1 MLRSWFRLAVLIA
14 AVAVPG
20 MAWAQSGLSGI
31 TGVVRDASGAVLP
44 GVTVEA
50 ASPALIEKVRSVTT
64 SSEGTYRLIDLRPGA
79 YKVTFTLPG
88 FSTVVREGIDLPASF
103 TATVNADLKV
113 GGVEETIT
121 VTGAAPLVDV
131 TSASSEQQLKPELME
146 SIPAVRSPQGFVAL
160 TPGMVSTGIG
170 SVGGGREELDTA
182 TNGSHIWESVFQ
194 IDGVSLAAVQNPG
207 GGNITMRVSQN
218 YVGEINVIT
227 AGGNAEQQYG
237 GTVTNIIPKQGGNV
251 FSGIFYSELTND
263 GMQGSNLTDD
273 LRAQGFTENSLTKNV
288 KAFEVSPSVGGPIIK
303 DKLWFFAS
311 YRNAATIQTRA
322 GIYENLTP
330 KGWAYTPDLSRPA
343 ETKITDTS
351 RMGRITW
358 QPGPRNQF
366 VAFADFQPH
375 ILWNR
380 NYQFVVSP
388 EATTYT
394 PFKPNAMLI
403 GTWKSPVNSKL
414 LLQATFSHHGD
425 NIDVQRPEGVG
436 FDEISALE
444 ATTGMMF
451 RSSSTLCN
459 GCANYGH
466 FDASTY
472 RWLANATYV
481 TGAHSAKV
489 GMQIMHGSERFSE
502 QANQDVAYT
511 LRNGAP
517 ISIRQYAA
525 PIQYWNN
532 ITPEVALFAQDQWRT
547 GRLTLSGGIRW
558 DYFNMSFPESRLD
571 AGRFVPARVYPEVK
585 DAAVLKDLNPRMSA
599 AYDVFGDGKTAVT
612 FSLNRFVG
620 LQGAIGGVANNNPV
634 LRSVR
639 QADRN
644 WIDADGDFVP
654 DCDLNN
660 LEPNGEC
667 LRINNLNFGLPNPNA
682 TVYDDELLRGYR
694 NYNWETSATIQR
706 QVADGISVNFGY
718 YRRDFANFNVNDNQF
733 VTPADYSPYCITAPV
748 DPNLPG
754 GGGNQICGLYDVNP
768 DKFGQSKVLVRDNHH
783 YGKQE
788 QVYDGFN
795 IWTNMRFHK
804 ALTVQGGFSAGRT
817 RTEACYVI
825 DSPEAL
831 RFCEITP
838 PMLKSGSVVA
848 SYLLPKGFGLSATY
862 RDYPGV
868 QITANWVVPNSLIQP
883 SLGRP
888 LSSGINGTATVNL
901 VQPGTMYADRQR
913 ALDLRFS
920 KRHSFKGGYRVM
932 GNIDVF
938 NIFNSTGIVGLNNT
952 YGPSWQRPTLLQGA
966 RFVKLSAQFDF

>member
-1 MLRSWFRLAVLIA
+1 VVLTV
-14 AVAVPG
+14 AVAVPAT
-20 MAWAQSGLSGI
+20 AWAQSGQSGI
-31 TGVVRDASGAVLP
+31 TGVARDASGAVLP

-64 SSEGTYRLIDLRPGA
+64 GSDGAYRLVDLRPGA

-88 FSTVVREGIDLPASF
+88 FTTVVRDGIDLPASF
-103 TATVNADLKV
+103 TATVNVELKV

-121 VTGAAPLVDV
+121 VTGAAPVVDV
-131 TSASSEQQLKPELME
+131 TSASTEQTLKVELME

-182 TNGSHIWESVFQ
+182 TNGTHIWESVFQ

-218 YVGEINVIT
+218 YVSEINVTT
-227 AGGNAEQQYG
+227 AGGSPEQQYG
-237 GTVTNIIPKQGGNV
+237 GTVTNIIPKQGGNT

-263 GMQGSNLTDD
+263 AMQGSNLTDS
-273 LRAQGFTENSLTKNV
+273 LKAIGFTENSLTKNV
-288 KAFEVSPSVGGPIIK
+288 KAFEVSPSVGGPIVR
-303 DKLWFFAS
+303 DKLWFYAS

-330 KGWAYTPDLSRPA
+330 KGWVYTPDLSRPA
-343 ETKITDTS
+343 ETKITDQS

-358 QPGPRNQF
+358 QASPRNQI
-366 VAFADFQPH
+366 VAFADLQPH

-380 NYQFVVSP
+380 NYQFTVAP

-403 GTWKSPVNSKL
+403 GTWRSPVNNNL

-425 NIDVQRPEGVG
+425 NIDIQRPKGVG

-444 ATTGMMF
+444 ASTGIMF

-459 GCANYGH
+459 GCANYGV
-466 FDASTY
+466 FDSSTY

-489 GMQIMHGSERFSE
+489 GVQIMHGSERFSS

-511 LRNGAP
+511 LRNAAP
-517 ISIRQYAA
+517 ISIRQYVA
-525 PIQYWNN
+525 PLEYRNN
-532 ITPEVALFAQDQWRT
+532 ISPEAALYAQDQWRV

-558 DYFNMSFPESRLD
+558 DYFSLSFPESRLD
-571 AGRFVPARVYPEVK
+571 AGRFVPARVFPEVK
-585 DAAVLKDLNPRMSA
+585 DAAILKDWNPRVSA
-599 AYDVFGDGKTAVT
+599 AYDLFGDGKTALTV
-612 FSLNRFVG
+612 SLNRYIG
-620 LQGAIGGVANNNPV
+620 LQGATGGISNSNPAI
-634 LRSVR
+634 RSV
-639 QADRN
+639 QSADRS
-644 WIDADGDFVP
+644 WLDADLDYVP

-660 LEPNGEC
+660 LAANGEC
-667 LRINNLNFGLPNPNA
+667 GGLNNLFFGQSNPNA
-682 TVYDDELLRGYR
+682 TTYDEELLRGKR
-694 NYNWETSATIQR
+694 NYNWETSATVQR
-706 QVADGISVNFGY
+706 QLASGISVSVGY
-718 YRRDFANFNVNDNQF
+718 YRRQFGNFNVNDNQF
-733 VTPADYSPYCITAPV
+733 VTPEDYSPYCITAPS
-748 DPNLPG
+748 DPRLPG

-768 DKFGQSKVLVRDNHH
+768 NRFGQSRILVRDNSH

-788 QVYDGFN
+788 QVYDGVN
-795 IWTNMRFHK
+795 LWTTTRTHG
-804 ALTVQGGFSAGRT
+804 LTLQGGLSAGRT
-817 RTEACYVI
+817 RTSACYVI

-831 RFCEITP
+831 RFCEVTP
-838 PMLKSGSVVA
+838 PFLKSVSLVA
-848 SYLLPKGFGLSATY
+848 SYMLPFGIGLSTTY

-868 QITANWVVPNSLIQP
+868 QITANYVAPNASIAP
-883 SLGRP
+883 SLGRN
-888 LSSGINGTATVNL
+888 LSAGVNGTATINL

-913 ALDLRFS
+913 ALDLRLS
-920 KRHSFKGGYRVM
+920 KRHRIGPYRVM
-932 GNIDVF
+932 GNLDIF

-952 YGPSWQRPTLLQGA
+952 FGPNWQRPTLLQGA
-966 RFVKLSAQFDF
+966 RFVKISAQFDF